1 MATST
6 QINAITAL
14 YVGYFD
20 RAPDPAGLQF
30 WINQI
35 DNGREFNTIAA
46 DFAASPEAVALYPYL
61 TTPAVS
67 SPAAFITNIYANLF
81 GRAPDDAGLNFW
93 IGVLEDGSVSVADM
107 IEAIIMGARDDATAG
122 TFDKSVLDNK
132 VEVGLDFALETGNVP
147 GFEFNAAAKAAAVAA
162 VNNVTEDQ
170 ATVDAAKAATDA
182 FIANGTIPGTVGEI
196 FTLTAGTDNLVGTA
210 NADTFQ
216 AVENDGTAA
225 TTLTAFDKLDGGAGE
240 DTLEMI
246 VDGTL
251 TVPGGVSIKNIETIN
266 LARDSGS
273 GTINAAVFVGATQ
286 IWQIDNAGAINN
298 LVEGQTVGFRDTA
311 VQAADVATYKDG
323 ATSASVALDN
333 VDDAST
339 VAIVGDDIETVN
351 VSGSIDAAAAT
362 LTVDL
367 GADGAGA
374 DAITALNLS
383 LASNTT
389 FNVIGTNGLE
399 LETVNGSGST
409 GGLSINFAVFS
420 NIVSSVSTGSGDDTV
435 SNLGRYYSD
444 AEVVTVNLGD
454 GNDTVTIDDDL
465 FGASSI
471 NTRLEIT
478 LGAGSDMI
486 DIEYGNNIGDA
497 SEAEFLNGLTTVSD
511 FNADDDVLDI
521 TAFSSGRETLSNVEI
536 AAIASEASLFDAVVL
551 AASYMDGV
559 NTFATFNYGGNAYV
573 LHDFDTDSTF
583 SDDDGLIELV
593 GFSVSDFDA
602 SNLLT

>member
-6 QINAITAL
+6 QIDAITAL

-30 WINQI
+30 WIDQI

-61 TTPAVS
+61 TTPDVS

-81 GRAPDDAGLNFW
+81 GRAPEAEGLEFW
-93 IGVLEDGSVSVADM
+93 TGVLEDGSVSVADM
-107 IEAIIMGARDDATAG
+107 IEAIIMGARDDADAG

-132 VEVGLDFALETGNVP
+132 VEVGLDFALKTGNVA
-147 GFEFNAAAKAAAVAA
+147 GFEFDDDAKAAAVAA
-162 VNNVTEDQ
+162 VDGVTEDQ
-170 ATVDAAKAATDA
+170 ATVDAAKAATEA
-182 FIANGTIPGTVGEI
+182 YIATGTLPGGAVGEI
-196 FTLTAGTDNLVGTA
+196 FTLTAGTDNFVGTA
-210 NADTFQ
+210 DADTFQ

-225 TTLTAFDKLDGGAGE
+225 TTLTAFDKLDGGAGD

-273 GTINAAVFVGATQ
+273 GTINAAVFMGATQ
-286 IWQIDNAGAINN
+286 IWQIDNAGDISG
-298 LVEGQTVGFRDTA
+298 LVDGQAAGFRDTA
-311 VQAADVATYKDG
+311 VNDAITYDDDVTTATI
-323 ATSASVALDN
+323 ALDN
-333 VDDAST
+333 VVNGVT
-339 VAIVGDDIETVN
+339 LEVVGSDIETVS
-351 VSGSIDAAAAT
+351 VAGSVDAVAAN
-362 LTVDL
+362 LTINL

-374 DAITALNLS
+374 DAATALALS
-383 LASNTT
+383 LESDTT
-389 FNVIGTNGLE
+389 LTVIGTNGLE
-399 LETVNGSGST
+399 LETIEGSSST
-409 GGLSINFAVFS
+409 GGLSINFGIS
-420 NIVSSVSTGSGDDTV
+420 NMISSVSTGSGDDTL
-435 SNLGRYYSD
+435 SNLGRFYSD
-444 AEVVTVNLGD
+444 AEVVTVNVGD
-454 GNDTVTIDDDL
+454 GNDTVSIDDDNG
-465 FGASSI
+465 GASI

-478 LGAGSDMI
+478 LGAGSDMVES
-486 DIEYGNNIGDA
+486 EYGNNIGDA

-511 FNADDDVLDI
+511 FNADEDVLDI
-521 TAFSSGRETLSNVEI
+521 TAFSTGRETLSNVEI
-536 AAIASEASLFDAVVL
+536 AAIASEANLFDAIVL
-551 AASYMDGV
+551 AASYMNGV

-573 LHDFDTDSTF
+573 FHDFDTDSTF

-593 GFSVSDFDA
+593 GFSVSDFDS

>member
-30 WINQI
+30 WIEQI

-61 TTPAVS
+61 STPGVS

-81 GRAPDDAGLNFW
+81 GRTPDDEGLEFW
-93 IGVLEDGSVSVADM
+93 TGVLENGSVSVADM

-132 VEVGLDFALETGNVP
+132 VEVGLDFALKTGNVA
-147 GFEFNAAAKAAAVAA
+147 GFEFDADARAAAVAV
-162 VNNVTEDQ
+162 VNGVTEDQ

-182 FIANGTIPGTVGEI
+182 YIATGTLPGGAVGET
-196 FTLTAGTDNLVGTA
+196 FTLTAGTDNFVGTA

-225 TTLTAFDKLDGGAGE
+225 TTLTAFDKLDGGAGN

-273 GTINAAVFVGATQ
+273 GTINAAVFVGASQ
-286 IWQIDNAGAINN
+286 IWQIDNAGDISG
-298 LVEGQTVGFRDTA
+298 LIDGQAAGFRDTA
-311 VQAADVATYKDG
+311 VNDTITYDDDVTTAT
-323 ATSASVALDN
+323 VALDN
-333 VDDAST
+333 VVSGGTLDID
-339 VAIVGDDIETVN
+339 GDDIETVN
-351 VSGSIDAAAAT
+351 VAGSIDAAAAT

-374 DAITALNLS
+374 DAVTALNLS
-383 LASNTT
+383 LESNTT
-389 FNVIGTNGLE
+389 LTVTGSNGLE

-409 GGLSINFAVFS
+409 GDLSMNFAVPS
-420 NIVSSVSTGSGDDTV
+420 NVVSSISTGSGDDSV
-435 SNLGRYYSD
+435 LNVGRFYSD
-444 AEVVTVNLGD
+444 ADVVTIDLGA
-454 GNDTVTIDDDL
+454 GNDTVTIDDDNG
-465 FGASSI
+465 GASI

-486 DIEYGNNIGDA
+486 ESEYGNNIGDA

-559 NTFATFNYGGNAYV
+559 NTFTTFNYGGNAYV

-593 GFSVSDFDA
+593 GFSVNDFDA
-602 SNLLT
+602 SNLIT